1 MISNAISRHAE
12 TLDCEF
18 WSRQRRVGTGRGASL
33 GRSRFASTA
42 LRYSVLRPVAQLAA
56 FTAFTTLRQGAT
68 RMIRTRFALAAS
80 PAFLGAPEARR
91 TPCPHAFA
99 ETLLAFMRASNA
111 NDLGARQGLP
121 GGGDLWGAEE
131 ASPGGG
137 ARSALRKHSRR
148 ACLSEVNAVTVA
160 SCATRPRIEHRSG
173 VDAKRDRPS
182 VSPRRAAPDAR
193 RATKSEH
200 SRLRA
205 RFRIA
210 TASHGVQE

>member
-56 FTAFTTLRQGAT
+56 FTTLRQGAT

-91 TPCPHAFA
+91 
-99 ETLLAFMRASNA
+99 
-111 NDLGARQGLP
+111 
-121 GGGDLWGAEE
+121 
-131 ASPGGG
+131 
-137 ARSALRKHSRR
+137 
-148 ACLSEVNAVTVA
+148 
-160 SCATRPRIEHRSG
+160 
-173 VDAKRDRPS
+173 
-182 VSPRRAAPDAR
+182 
-193 RATKSEH
+193 ATKSEH

>member
-56 FTAFTTLRQGAT
+56 FPTVTPLRQGAT

-80 PAFLGAPEARR
+80 PAFLGTPEARC
-91 TPCPHAFA
+91 TQCPRAFA
-99 ETLLAFMRASNA
+99 DALLVFGSFSNF
-111 NDLGARQGLP
+111 NNVGSRQAVP

-131 ASPGGG
+131 RSPGGG
-137 ARSALRKHSRR
+137 ARSALRKHFRR
-148 ACLSEVNAVTVA
+148 ACPNAVRVA
-160 SCATRPRIEHRSG
+160 HVVSCATGRKTEHRRA
-173 VDAKRDRPS
+173 VDAKRDR
-182 VSPRRAAPDAR
+182 
-193 RATKSEH
+193 TSEALRPVPT
-200 SRLRA
+200 RLCRD
-205 RFRIA
+205 
-210 TASHGVQE
+210 QY